1 MNRTHVIFRE
11 RQRPALTGW
20 QGKITSV
27 LFRRVAMEGGA
38 PGPGSVSGWISCPK
52 KKYLG
57 GKFCLLK
64 NEMAVPPFVCL
75 DFSCLF
81 WGLKICA
88 C

>member
-38 PGPGSVSGWISCPK
+38 PGPGSVSGWILCPK
-52 KKYLG
+52 I
-57 GKFCLLK
+57 
-64 NEMAVPPFVCL
+64 
-75 DFSCLF
+75 S
-81 WGLKICA
+81 I
-88 C
+88 